1 VRLLLRG
8 VAFAIWSA
16 ILVYSASALAG
27 DVPGMTCSD
36 VGSFAREV
44 AEQKAKGVTLNNA
57 VLTLRQSIRLEYLG
71 TERALEKIIR
81 AIYDVET
88 FSNATPKEVGA
99 AYQRVC
105 EMGQ

>member
-1 VRLLLRG
+1 MLRG
-8 VAFAIWSA
+8 AAFAIWSTVVA
-16 ILVYSASALAG
+16 YSASASAG
-27 DVPGMTCSD
+27 DVPGMTCSN
-36 VGSFAREV
+36 VGSFARQV

-57 VLTLRQSIRLEYLG
+57 VLTLRQSIGLQYLG

-88 FSNATPKEVGA
+88 FSNGPPKEVGA
-99 AYQRVC
+99 AYQRAC